1 MNAPE
6 EGVAAM
12 TAEEAAIA
20 CEQDPEWTMMAL
32 GVIIFWVIMLIVF
45 LVTMFMHKGDKAD
58 WYKRVFL
65 YGAYEL
71 ADIVASKSDE
81 LRDSHD
87 KPAAWW
93 KPIFCFWWA
102 FSIKYFVPWALLSL
116 MMWNFKADI
125 TFTNGLG
132 YGAYHSMW
140 QVVGFIYPLIGL
152 VCFIVPIC
160 IVTTP
165 EKALTGP
172 NGERIELDLNKEEHP
187 ELQKAEQERLAKLE
201 EEAKAALTQK

>member
-1 MNAPE
+1 MNLE
-6 EGVAAM
+6 ENPL
-12 TAEEAAIA
+12 TADEAADA
-20 CEQDPEWTMMAL
+20 CKVDPEWTMMYL
-32 GVIIFWVIMLIVF
+32 GVIIFWVIMLIVILIT
-45 LVTMFMHKGDKAD
+45 LVMHKGDKAD

-71 ADIVASKSDE
+71 ADIVATKSDE

-87 KPAAWW
+87 KPAPWW
-93 KPIFCFWWA
+93 KPIFCLWWA
-102 FSIKYFVPWALLSL
+102 FSIKYFIPWALLSL

-125 TFTNGLG
+125 TFKNGLG
-132 YGAYHSMW
+132 YGSYHSMW
-140 QVVGFIYPLIGL
+140 QVVGFIYPLVGL

-172 NGERIELDLNKEEHP
+172 NGERLELDLNKEEHP